1 VRRALCS
8 LVRPHTALTVLCR
21 ASLHHPPAVPDFL
34 LLMRESNDAVEA
46 LREERLERAIGV
58 VYRPDTERTS
68 HYTAHSPKVLVLR

>member
-1 VRRALCS
+1 
-8 LVRPHTALTVLCR
+8 
-21 ASLHHPPAVPDFL
+21 
-34 LLMRESNDAVEA
+34 MRESNDAVEA